1 MGGGGV
7 LQGGGELW
15 SVTIVSIQGHRLERL
30 LVEPAARAWTGERIM
45 SLERASANRLV
56 AVHGDLSLMPSNL
69 GSHGGR
75 DGILA
80 AMLRAWVI

>member
-1 MGGGGV
+1 MVGGWGRV
-7 LQGGGELW
+7 LQGGQLW

-30 LVEPAARAWTGERIM
+30 LVEPAAGAVRRIM
-45 SLERASANRLV
+45 SLERASVNRLV
-56 AVHGDLSLMPSNL
+56 AVHGDVSLMSSNL

-80 AMLRAWVI
+80 VMLRAWVV